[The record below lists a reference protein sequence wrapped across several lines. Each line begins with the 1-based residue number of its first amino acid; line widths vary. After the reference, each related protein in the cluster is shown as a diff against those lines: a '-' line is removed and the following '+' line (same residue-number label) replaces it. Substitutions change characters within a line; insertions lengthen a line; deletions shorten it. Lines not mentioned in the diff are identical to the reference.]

1 MMEELNKR
9 ISNLEERI
17 AKEESD
23 KKQIIIREE
32 KEARNVVEKVC
43 KEKSVELKQIQDK
56 KSAAERLGGCRIM
69 LGVIRRRVASSSP
82 YPMLLSQSVRKF
94 YSGSSASARIS
105 SIVEKEMVLTI
116 IFNFV
121 EHVSFFSG
129 HYGNVRNFSHMTPGC
144 WVNLK
149 SMRYLS
155 YILMFIYLIIFPCFL
170 PHIVIETVLINLLL
184 CMEVFCQEATMQTW
198 RRPFSSD
205 SGDNVDVVVPPL
217 AESIADRTLAKF
229 LKRPGDSVAVDEPI
243 VQIEKDKVIWGNM
256 QIFIND
262 FVPMTHPM
270 AVTNCNI
277 EMESLISDQNISI
290 ATLAITTLLKTG
302 NESSVDH
309 LMKQITNFMFD
320 IADEFKIV
328 VVEAIISLCLKFPL
342 KYRSLMNFLSNILR
356 EEGGFDYKIAIESGY
371 SIILSSLKIVN
382 SLICPHRVHLE
393 NATVRASA
401 VSTLA
406 KFGAAVDGL
415 KVLLGS
421 VY

>member
-1 MMEELNKR
+1 
-9 ISNLEERI
+9 
-17 AKEESD
+17 
-23 KKQIIIREE
+23 IIIREE

-56 KSAAERLGGCRIM
+56 KSAAERLGYLIPGDSLIANLYHDMYKGLNEYNMNLQRYNSLLTSDLEAANEVQRKLETEMASNFGGSSSRCCFYNKIM

-82 YPMLLSQSVRKF
+82 YPMCGNSTPALQLLLEFPPLLKRRTLWKCPELLSHDTW
-94 YSGSSASARIS
+94 
-105 SIVEKEMVLTI
+105 VLGQ
-116 IFNFV
+116 F
-121 EHVSFFSG
+121 
-129 HYGNVRNFSHMTPGC
+129 
-144 WVNLK
+144 K
-149 SMRYLS
+149 
-155 YILMFIYLIIFPCFL
+155 IY
-170 PHIVIETVLINLLL
+170 
-184 CMEVFCQEATMQTW
+184 EVFCQEATMQTW

-342 KYRSLMNFLSNILR
+342 KYRSL
-356 EEGGFDYKIAIESGY
+356 
-371 SIILSSLKIVN
+371 
-382 SLICPHRVHLE
+382 
-393 NATVRASA
+393 
-401 VSTLA
+401 
-406 KFGAAVDGL
+406 
-415 KVLLGS
+415 
-421 VY
+421 